1 MKKGKKR
8 ILLPST
14 IELISEKTGVV
25 REFDTDHA
33 FRILRLINKTGQ
45 GTYKL
50 YNVDLYQYTDEGIT
64 YRVSRELGTPKEPE
78 Q

>member
-1 MKKGKKR
+1 MKKRKK
-8 ILLPST
+8 ILLPLT

-33 FRILRLINKTGQ
+33 FRILRTIRRTGQ

-50 YNVDLYQYTDEGIT
+50 YNVDLYTYTDEGIT
-64 YRVSRELGTPKEPE
+64 YRVNRELGTPKESE

>member
-1 MKKGKKR
+1 MKKRKK
-8 ILLPST
+8 ILLPLT

-33 FRILRLINKTGQ
+33 FRILRTIRRTGQ

-64 YRVSRELGTPKEPE
+64 YRVSRELGTPKEPK